1 VSPRY
6 LLDTNVLSERLRLQP
21 HPTVIQRLNASEGLV
36 ATAAP
41 VVHELL
47 FGALRLPPS
56 SGRALIEHFLS
67 EAVLTTMSILPY
79 DTAAAEWHAR
89 ERARLVTTG
98 RTPPFLDGQI
108 AAIAHTNGLILV
120 TANVADYRN
129 FADLQIEDWR
139 T

>member
-21 HPTVIQRLNASEGLV
+21 HPTVIQHLNANEGRV

-47 FGALRLPPS
+47 FGALRLPRS
-56 SGRALIEHFLS
+56 SKCELIEHFLS
-67 EAVLTTMSILPY
+67 DAVLATMPILPY
-79 DTAAAEWHAR
+79 DTTAAEWHAH